1 LALCNNAYTFLSKGV
16 GRIFIIDS
24 AHLKYMAE
32 KKHYLIKVWDISG
45 LKVPSLE
52 QVKDSKTKSKESY
65 VVEEKNTDEGFDLL
79 QEKIIRCYENIIQ
92 NIHVPKGFRATYEE
106 VKAPKEDTKKAQSS

>member
-1 LALCNNAYTFLSKGV
+1 MKNYLTFLSKGV
-16 GRIFIIDS
+16 GRTFIIGS

-32 KKHYLIKVWDISG
+32 KKHYLIKVWDTAR
-45 LKVPSLE
+45 K
-52 QVKDSKTKSKESY
+52 KDKKLDQLIETSS
-65 VVEEKNTDEGFDLL
+65 DGFDLV

-92 NIHVPKGFRATYEE
+92 NLYVPKGLRATYEE

>member
-1 LALCNNAYTFLSKGV
+1 M
-16 GRIFIIDS
+16 GRTFIIGS

-32 KKHYLIKVWDISG
+32 KKHYLIKVWNTSI
-45 LKVPSLE
+45 K
-52 QVKDSKTKSKESY
+52 KDKKLDKLIETSS
-65 VVEEKNTDEGFDLL
+65 DGFDLV

-92 NIHVPKGFRATYEE
+92 NIRVPKGLRATYEE

>member
-1 LALCNNAYTFLSKGV
+1 M
-16 GRIFIIDS
+16 GRTFIIGS

-32 KKHYLIKVWDISG
+32 KKHYLIKVWDTAR
-45 LKVPSLE
+45 K
-52 QVKDSKTKSKESY
+52 KDKKLDKSIETSS
-65 VVEEKNTDEGFDLL
+65 DGFDLL

-92 NIHVPKGFRATYEE
+92 NLHVPKGLRATYEE

>member
-1 LALCNNAYTFLSKGV
+1 M
-16 GRIFIIDS
+16 GRTFIIGS

-32 KKHYLIKVWDISG
+32 KKHYLIKVWDTSIKKNKK
-45 LKVPSLE
+45 L
-52 QVKDSKTKSKESY
+52 DKSIETSS
-65 VVEEKNTDEGFDLL
+65 DGFDLV

-92 NIHVPKGFRATYEE
+92 NIRVPKGLRATYEE

>member
-1 LALCNNAYTFLSKGV
+1 
-16 GRIFIIDS
+16 
-24 AHLKYMAE
+24 MAV

-45 LKVPSLE
+45 LKAPSLE
-52 QVKDSKTKSKESY
+52 RVNDPETKSKESY
-65 VVEEKNTDEGFDLL
+65 VVEEKNFNDGFNLV

-92 NIHVPKGFRATYEE
+92 NLHVPKGLRATYEE